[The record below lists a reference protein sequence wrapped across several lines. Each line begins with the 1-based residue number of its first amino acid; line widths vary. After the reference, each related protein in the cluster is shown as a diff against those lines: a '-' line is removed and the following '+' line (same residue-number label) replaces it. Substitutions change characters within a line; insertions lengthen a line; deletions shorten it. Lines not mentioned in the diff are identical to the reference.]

1 MESGA
6 ILVVQRSP
14 PAVQPR
20 RASALPRGRG
30 VPLPTRSG
38 RRGGVLRVPPA
49 RGAARDAREAV
60 HAPSPSCSARGISA
74 LAAFRWYKTGTLRG
88 RGLPMQ
94 LVEVS
99 RPRVRGVS
107 AGREAGA
114 GGGFGDT
121 GGRQRGLKTWERG
134 LYLRGPESALHTPRR
149 VYRLRSVRAGVS
161 GEGDLHRG
169 RNPGAVEAVH
179 RAQQTVLR
187 RQPQGAGLYH
197 EDVKGAGGRCPW
209 HGAGWRCCLTIIY
222 VEQPSDYYGVI
233 IGDQNGRQ

>member
-1 MESGA
+1 MERNRLIAAVSTYQRPSAKWARRRPGSRGETMESGA

-60 HAPSPSCSARGISA
+60 LAPSPSCSARGISA

-121 GGRQRGLKTWERG
+121 GGPQRGLKTWERE
-134 LYLRGPESALHTPRR
+134 RGNHH
-149 VYRLRSVRAGVS
+149 GVC
-161 GEGDLHRG
+161 H
-169 RNPGAVEAVH
+169 H
-179 RAQQTVLR
+179 
-187 RQPQGAGLYH
+187 
-197 EDVKGAGGRCPW
+197 
-209 HGAGWRCCLTIIY
+209 
-222 VEQPSDYYGVI
+222 
-233 IGDQNGRQ
+233 

>member
-1 MESGA
+1 MRKRELKGLLTPGQDHGFTGLVSSQPPLSGEGRRAGGLRGWSMERNRLIAAVSTYQRPSAKWARRRPGSRGETMESGA

-121 GGRQRGLKTWERG
+121 GGRQRGLKTWERE
-134 LYLRGPESALHTPRR
+134 RGNDH
-149 VYRLRSVRAGVS
+149 GVC
-161 GEGDLHRG
+161 H
-169 RNPGAVEAVH
+169 H
-179 RAQQTVLR
+179 
-187 RQPQGAGLYH
+187 
-197 EDVKGAGGRCPW
+197 
-209 HGAGWRCCLTIIY
+209 
-222 VEQPSDYYGVI
+222 
-233 IGDQNGRQ
+233 